1 MAGPVFSFRDPA
13 GGCGVVADRVLRFVT
28 AASVEEFQAFL
39 QSPSGRELQQQKLLI
54 ATRPLAE
61 SEQAQFSAQTE
72 WAEFFGR
79 QPGARFY
86 EHERVP
92 FPSYPHEWPA
102 EMLWEAARL
111 TLEVAQRT
119 LADGWGLK
127 DATPQNVLFRGS
139 APVFIDLLS
148 FERRPPTDPV
158 WRPYA
163 QFVRTFLLPLLAHRL
178 WGMRLADVF
187 LTRRDGLEPEEVYRW
202 CHPLARLRPSVL
214 SLVCLPKWL
223 SGSAR
228 REAATLYQ
236 ARETNAEKARFIVES
251 LLGRLGKMLAKLEPR
266 RTRASVW
273 SDYMQTH
280 SYSGPAFAAKERF
293 VRDALAE
300 LKPARVLDVGANTGH
315 FSVMAAEGGARVVA
329 IDIDPA
335 CVGAIYQRARAG
347 SLDLLPL
354 VVDLARPTPALG
366 WQYRES
372 ASFLDRAR
380 GASDCVLMLAVLHH
394 LLVTERVPL
403 EDVLALAAE
412 LTTDAL
418 VIEFVAPADEMFR
431 QLTRG
436 REHLHASLTAEV
448 FEAACSKRFDVVR
461 SAALPETHRRLYLL
475 RKRRRSA

>member
-13 GGCGVVADRVLRFVT
+13 DGCGVLDERVLRFVT
-28 AASVEEFQAFL
+28 GANVEEFQAFL
-39 QSPSGRELQQQKLLI
+39 QSSVSRELEQRKLLV
-54 ATRPLAE
+54 ATRPLTEPEVAE
-61 SEQAQFSAQTE
+61 LSSQPE
-72 WAEFFGR
+72 WEAFFGR
-79 QPGARFY
+79 QSAARFF
-86 EHERVP
+86 EHERIP

-119 LADGWGLK
+119 LAEGWGLK

-139 APVFIDLLS
+139 LPVFIDLLS

-163 QFVRTFLLPLLAHRL
+163 QFVRTFVLPLLAHRL
-178 WGMRLADVF
+178 WGTPLSQVF
-187 LTRRDGLEPEEVYRW
+187 LSRRDGLEPEEIYRW
-202 CHPLARLRPSVL
+202 CHPLTRLWPTVL

-228 REAATLYQ
+228 REAAALYQ
-236 ARETNAEKARFIVES
+236 PRETEPEKARFIVES
-251 LLGRLGKMLAKLEPR
+251 LFGRLQ
-266 RTRASVW
+266 RTLNRLKPCRARESVW

-335 CVGAIYQRARAG
+335 CVGAIWQRARAG

-403 EDVLALAAE
+403 DDVLALAAE

-418 VIEFVAPADEMFR
+418 VIEFVAPADDMFR

-448 FEAACSKRFDVVR
+448 FEAAGAKRFAVVR
-461 SAALPETHRRLYLL
+461 SVALPETHRRLYLL
-475 RKRRRSA
+475 RKRNRSA